1 MREKLARWKWEN
13 LEEETEKSEVLEEKP
28 ECWKGIGWS
37 VRVKKAA
44 ANVSLYTCINI

>member
-1 MREKLARWKWEN
+1 MREELARWKWEA
-13 LEEETEKSEVLEEKP
+13 EKSEVLEEKP

-44 ANVSLYTCINI
+44 ANVSFYTCINI